1 MTKIVKNQYLGVAKV
16 DSLKIRI
23 PLTSLI
29 KYDETLNDSHIRVC
43 EQTGEPF
50 LNEIGEIESFKEESK
65 VYDIDGVP
73 LRVGIAKGVRVGKT
87 FEDYLYILINSKHV
101 GQWYFKGLDLDTV
114 CIIWQRLIDL
124 NIIEIEWMDFL
135 YYSIPTDIDI
145 KIDYELPMDEYKEML
160 NGCFKMTK
168 PSNNRDVGCTTFKKK
183 GNVGIS
189 WSVRQTSKY
198 ITSPYL
204 KIYHKGLEM
213 QYKSY
218 QFYERHLSNYDIKDC
233 FRIETTIKNRKH
245 LRELNKSLKLGLKEY
260 NLIELLRLM
269 QEKNKHLAKSIVQ
282 KAVNSHL
289 LPRKKSLEMFKDKK
303 KMTPADSI
311 MFSSLLGFIED
322 CGWTYLQ
329 VEKLLLSRIENESSK
344 SLNKKKLF
352 GFYQDIIKD
361 NNYEIKTK
369 KVESIFDSWGWF

>member
-1 MTKIVKNQYLGVAKV
+1 MTKIIKNQYLGVAKV

-29 KYDETLNDSHIRVC
+29 KYDESLEYHYLKVC
-43 EQTGEPF
+43 EET
-50 LNEIGEIESFKEESK
+50 GEIEKEFKDESK
-65 VYDIDGVP
+65 SYDIEGVP
-73 LRVGIAKGVRVGKT
+73 LKVGIAKRVRTGKT
-87 FEDYLYILINSKHV
+87 FEDYLYILINSKQV

-189 WSVRQTSKY
+189 WSVRETSKY

-218 QFYERHLSNYDIKDC
+218 EFYERHLSNYDLKDC

-289 LPRKKSLEMFKDKK
+289 LPRKKSFEMFKDKK